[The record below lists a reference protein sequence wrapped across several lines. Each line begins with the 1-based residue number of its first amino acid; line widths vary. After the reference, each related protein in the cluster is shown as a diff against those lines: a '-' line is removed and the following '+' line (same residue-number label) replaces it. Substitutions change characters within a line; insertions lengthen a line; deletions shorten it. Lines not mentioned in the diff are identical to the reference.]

1 MFQYPTHKLIT
12 FENSPHYMSLKLNN
26 YIAQIYKDLR
36 LLNLVKT
43 LRKYNFRGPTT
54 VQMHFLR
61 TAL

>member
-54 VQMHFLR
+54 V
-61 TAL
+61 

>member
-1 MFQYPTHKLIT
+1 MFQYPTNKLIT

-26 YIAQIYKDLR
+26 YIAQIYKDLQ
-36 LLNLVKT
+36 LLLVKT
-43 LRKYNFRGPTT
+43 LRKYNFRGLTT